1 MQREIEKLTK
11 GVQEVSLKRKSS
23 SEKKS
28 SPKKKKYL
36 PPTKV
41 RRNNPKIPGNRPL
54 QPRRLLPP
62 DINRL
67 SLMFGN
73 RSNFG
78 NGSNFGKKKTIKGLS
93 SDMYTI
99 KTSTIPN
106 AGNGAFA
113 NIFIPKRTTLGYYKG
128 KRLNSQ
134 QYDRLRDQSYVWELS
149 SRSGPIYVDGKNPKI
164 SNWLRFLN
172 DSRDRRVNVEP
183 YQYRGNIYYRTTKN
197 IKPGEEMFISY
208 GDSYWD

>member
-11 GVQEVSLKRKSS
+11 GVKEVSLKRKSS
-23 SEKKS
+23 PEKK
-28 SPKKKKYL
+28 YHL
-36 PPTKV
+36 PTKV

-73 RSNFG
+73 
-78 NGSNFGKKKTIKGLS
+78 GSNFGKKKTTKGLS

-99 KTSTIPN
+99 KKSTIPN

-128 KRLNSQ
+128 KRLTKQ
-134 QYDRLRDQSYVWELS
+134 QYIRLKDESYVWELS
-149 SRSGPIYVDGKNPKI
+149 SRSGPVYIDAKNPKI
-164 SNWLRFLN
+164 SNWLRFFN
-172 DSRDRRVNVEP
+172 DSRDKRINVEP
-183 YQYRGNIYYRTTKN
+183 YQYRGNMYYRTLRN
-197 IKPGEEMFISY
+197 IQPGEEMFINY
-208 GDSYWD
+208 GDHYWK